1 VASYLGIVVIWY
13 DRSKIHRAIL
23 EFAKSVTISIIPAT
37 VLLLIVY
44 PFRLT
49 EKHDG
54 KYLANVLAS
63 CVNRYGLED
72 FVCDF
77 ELCVS
82 VMTDYIVVDSRT
94 MHGQC
99 W

>member
-13 DRSKIHRAIL
+13 DHGEIHRAIL
-23 EFAKSVTISIIPAT
+23 EFAKSVIISIIPVT

-54 KYLANVLAS
+54 KYLANVLAL
-63 CVNRYGLED
+63 CVISMVLKTLYVILN
-72 FVCDF
+72 
-77 ELCVS
+77 CVS
-82 VMTDYIVVDSRT
+82 VS
-94 MHGQC
+94 
-99 W
+99 